1 MNIPSVYINLD
12 RRPDRKSHCQRILH
26 SFENVTRV
34 SAVDGGFVKYTTKD
48 VFPYYDTR
56 ENRRWDKSIKLLRSI
71 RMSPGEIGCALSHL
85 NVWRSME
92 TPLLI
97 LEDDILL
104 VNNFQTRL
112 KKNLLSLP
120 DDWHILYL
128 GYMNPRENGLA
139 QFITPE
145 LCKAHF
151 VFGTYAYL
159 LNMQG
164 RDILL
169 SNLPIDRPVDNFI
182 GSLCESNKLKAYAI
196 HPPLISQLEYGG
208 ENADI
213 VHTAHAKISIQHI
226 RNNIF

>member
-1 MNIPSVYINLD
+1 MISPDSLAWTSPTKLRSRTSGTEELEEQKLFSQVHFKKAKKNMNIPSVYINLD
-12 RRPDRKSHCQRILH
+12 RRPDRKSHCQRVLH
-26 SFENVTRV
+26 SFENLTRV
-34 SAVDGGFVKYTTKD
+34 SAVDGGFVKYTIKD

-56 ENRRWDKSIKLLRSI
+56 ENRRCDKSIKLLRSI

-139 QFITPE
+139 KFITPE
-145 LCKAHF
+145 L
-151 VFGTYAYL
+151 
-159 LNMQG
+159 
-164 RDILL
+164 
-169 SNLPIDRPVDNFI
+169 S
-182 GSLCESNKLKAYAI
+182 
-196 HPPLISQLEYGG
+196 
-208 ENADI
+208 
-213 VHTAHAKISIQHI
+213 
-226 RNNIF
+226 